1 MTAPPSLDALKLR
14 GANANAGNL
23 LRAMQTVRALETV
36 LRDASLKGRFEG
48 PLHVSLGQESVAVGV
63 TAALE
68 STDIVVSNH
77 RGHGHALA
85 FGLDPTRVMA
95 EIVGSPRG
103 TNGGVGGSM
112 HIFATAE
119 GFMGTNG
126 IVGDPAGIGVGV
138 ALASKVL
145 RTGSVVVAFIGDGA
159 MGSGIVYEAMNLAVL
174 WQLPFV
180 LVCENNGFA
189 EMTPTAVHLSSPPH
203 ERARAFGMVAET
215 VEAIDVDAVHR
226 VAKRAVESAR
236 LGRPAFVEALT
247 YRWTGH
253 YVGDPREYRPPA
265 EEDEWRRAHDPI
277 RALAQKLG
285 LRGEDVDESQRN
297 LCATAD
303 AMLDEILADARS

>member
-1 MTAPPSLDALKLR
+1 MPSSLEALTLR
-14 GANANAGNL
+14 GRNSSAADL
-23 LRAMQTVRALETV
+23 LRAMQTIRAMETV

-68 STDIVVSNH
+68 STDVVVSNH

-85 FGLDPTRVMA
+85 FGLDPARVMA
-95 EIVGSPRG
+95 EIIGSPKG
-103 TNGGVGGSM
+103 MNGGVGGSM
-112 HIFATAE
+112 HIFATDD

-145 RTGSVVVAFIGDGA
+145 HAGSVVVAFIGDGA

-174 WQLPFV
+174 WQLPYV

-189 EMTPTAVHLSSPPH
+189 EMTPTAVHLSSPAH
-203 ERARAFGMVAET
+203 ERARAFGMATET
-215 VEAIDVDAVHR
+215 VEAIDVDAVHE
-226 VAKRAVESAR
+226 VANRAVESAR
-236 LGRPAFVEALT
+236 SGRPAFVEALT
-247 YRWTGH
+247 YRWSGH

-265 EEDEWRRAHDPI
+265 EEEQWRRAHDPI

-285 LRGEDVDESQRN
+285 LRGEDVDESERS
-297 LCATAD
+297 LRATAE
-303 AMLDEILADARS
+303 AMLDDILADARS